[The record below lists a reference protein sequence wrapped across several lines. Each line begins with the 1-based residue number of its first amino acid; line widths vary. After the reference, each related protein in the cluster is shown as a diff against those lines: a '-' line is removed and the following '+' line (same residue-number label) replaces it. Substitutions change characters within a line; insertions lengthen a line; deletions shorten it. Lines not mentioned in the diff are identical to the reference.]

1 MELVPYLGV
10 FLFNIALAGLG
21 CSSLTILV
29 VLLLVR
35 FLMPDLFSRLPK
47 VLRNAFLVI
56 SLVLLASMVTIGLFE
71 FSTVRENLFWA
82 SQPRVCLQAPFRDQ
96 YLLQIANHRDG
107 YLGTL
112 VDRVGSDARVKAIS
126 EYAVVGHYL
135 VGGSGLSSPSYFI
148 FDLDTG
154 QYHPEPS
161 RPALNSEL
169 DKRGI
174 RDAYVLTP
182 ILDYC
187 SVTTCSACDE

>member
-10 FLFNIALAGLG
+10 FIFNIALAALG

-29 VLLLVR
+29 VLILVR
-35 FLMPDLFSRLPK
+35 LLMPDLFSRLPK
-47 VLRNAFLVI
+47 ALRSAFLVL

-71 FSTVRENLFWA
+71 LSTVRENLFWA
-82 SQPRVCLQAPFRDQ
+82 SQPRVCLQAPFRDH
-96 YLLQIANHRDG
+96 YLLQIVNFRDG

-112 VDRVGSDARVKAIS
+112 IDRVGPEARVKAIS

-154 QYHPEPS
+154 QYLPQPS
-161 RPALNSEL
+161 RQALVSEL

-174 RDAYVLTP
+174 RDAYKLTP

-187 SVTTCSACDE
+187 SVTSCSACDD